1 MPAPWNSMLIQRM
14 RRASSGE
21 KMNAR
26 GYIPAATPTPTG
38 READGAADS
47 PHGSAFAKGVLRSIR
62 GSLGRFL
69 AIMGIVA
76 LGCGFYAGLQMCGPN
91 MRLAADRYYDETQL
105 WDLRVVSTLGFKDAD
120 VKRIASTEGVSAAMA
135 SHTVD
140 VMARLGNEQVAV
152 RISSLGSKT
161 ATTLTAVDAGGRLGG
176 SPVVNRLI
184 LREGRWPTSAEECVV
199 SADVSGASVNDRV
212 EVLSGGADH
221 DRGLRVRKLVV
232 VGTVSS
238 SNYVYTGNLGST
250 SLASGKIEQC
260 LFVTDDA
267 FGKDTPYTDVY
278 LKVSGADGLQSSSDA
293 YEEKVSEVKRR
304 MEARSGDLSRA
315 RQADL
320 KAQAQVTLNEKVK
333 EYQRKRDES
342 YGRLADAKDQ
352 LDDAEHRIA
361 DGQGKLDEGQREYDE
376 GLATYRGKRADAER
390 RLSDAQAQIDS
401 GRGELDAQRD
411 RLAAGEWAWRQG
423 YDQLSSQLASAG
435 VTAPS
440 AQGYVDEL
448 DARLIQAEA
457 AKAQLASLQGQLAQA
472 REATGEANRRRV
484 NEGINELRPK
494 ISELEDKRER
504 AQGALDSLRPRRGE
518 AQAQLND
525 LDARIRDT
533 QANIDRLE
541 AERDKLGPAFSQEQ
555 AQSLAAAKATLGKL
569 KEKRLSVQADLSK
582 LDAAVG
588 EAEAT
593 VRAIDE
599 GLATAR
605 SSLARLQEAQEQI
618 QEAEQ
623 GIPQL
628 EAGIGQIQGR
638 LPSDDDIAAL
648 TSARDSAQ
656 RLADTRE
663 VLDEGASQLSSAQ
676 KRLDASQAELRRQR
690 KDTAHQLA
698 SAKGRLEAAA
708 GELRRS
714 RDQLAEARTQHD
726 EGLASYTDSKAEV
739 DKRFS
744 KAWQEIQDAQ
754 RSIDEIALPDV
765 YTLDRSQSESAATY
779 QADTKRMDNIANV
792 FPLMFFLVAALVALT
807 TMTRMVDDER
817 VQIGTYKAL
826 GYGKTRIAGRYLL
839 YALVAAGV
847 GATLG
852 VIVLSQLLP
861 YIIMSAYSII
871 YAVPPLDL
879 PLPVDWG
886 VALSAAGLGVGVTLL
901 TTWVTVYSSL
911 REPPAT
917 LMLPRAPKAG
927 RRILLEHVTP
937 IWRRLSFSWKVTARN
952 LFRYKR
958 RLLMTVIGISGC
970 ASLLLVGFG
979 LHDSIW
985 DIIDLQYGP
994 IIHYDTT
1001 VGLSDASTELDVS
1014 AVTDYLGSAGGAG
1027 DIVRVQ
1033 RESMQATGTGPSTSA
1048 TSKTHVT
1055 VIVPQDSLQ
1064 AQEAVTFRDR
1074 MTGAAVAFDDDAVL
1088 VTEKLASLY
1097 GIRAGDQLMLFDQDD
1112 AGNAIGTGH
1121 ALTVTGVTENYVANL
1136 VYVGRGAWRSVSPVT
1151 PVFSTIFCNV
1161 PDAGDVRATVSARL
1175 HDMAGVSTVTFSDEV
1190 INQYRHVLSVVDM
1203 VVVVL
1208 IVSAAALAFIVLYNL
1223 TNINVEERL
1232 REIAALKVLGFT
1244 KREVYAYIFREIML
1258 LALMGDVAGMLL
1270 GIWLERFVITTA
1282 EVDYVMFGR
1291 SIHPLSFVYA
1301 FALTLVFSALV
1312 MLVMRRKLD
1321 RVDMVESLKSV
1332 D

>member
-1 MPAPWNSMLIQRM
+1 
-14 RRASSGE
+14 
-21 KMNAR
+21 MNAR

-120 VKRIASTEGVSAAMA
+120 VKRIASTEGVSAAVA

-161 ATTLTAVDAGGRLGG
+161 ATTLTAADAGGRPGG
-176 SPVVNRLI
+176 GPVVNRLI

-267 FGKDTPYTDVY
+267 FGEDTPYTDVY
-278 LKVSGADGLQSSSDA
+278 LKVSGADKLQSSSDA
-293 YEEKVSEVKRR
+293 YEEKVSEVKGR

-333 EYQRKRDES
+333 EYQQKRDES

-352 LDDAEHRIA
+352 LDDAEQRIA

-411 RLAAGEWAWRQG
+411 RLAAGEQAWTQG
-423 YDQLSSQLASAG
+423 YDQLSFQLASAG

-448 DARLIQAEA
+448 DARLTQAEA

-504 AQGALDSLRPRRGE
+504 AQGALDSLRGRRGE

-555 AQSLAAAKATLGKL
+555 AQSLAAAKAALGKL
-569 KEKRLSVQADLSK
+569 KDGRLSAQADFSK

-593 VRAIDE
+593 VRTIDE

-648 TSARDSAQ
+648 TSARDSAR

-676 KRLDASQAELRRQR
+676 KRLDASQAELRLQR
-690 KDTAHQLA
+690 KDAARQLA

-714 RDQLAEARTQHD
+714 RDQLAEARVQHD

-826 GYGKTRIAGRYLL
+826 GYGKARIAGRYLL

-1014 AVTDYLGSAGGAG
+1014 AVTDYLGSAGGAS

-1074 MTGAAVAFDDDAVL
+1074 TTGAAVVFDDDAVL

-1175 HDMAGVSTVTFSDEV
+1175 HDMTGVSTVTFSDEV

-1291 SIHPLSFVYA
+1291 SIHALSFVYA

>member
-1 MPAPWNSMLIQRM
+1 
-14 RRASSGE
+14 
-21 KMNAR
+21 MNAR

-38 READGAADS
+38 REAYGAADS

-120 VKRIASTEGVSAAMA
+120 VKRIASTEGVSAAVA

-161 ATTLTAVDAGGRLGG
+161 ATTLTAADAGGRPGG
-176 SPVVNRLI
+176 GQVVNRLI

-267 FGKDTPYTDVY
+267 FGEDTPYTDVY
-278 LKVSGADGLQSSSDA
+278 LKVSGADKLQSSSDA
-293 YEEKVSEVKRR
+293 YEEKVSEVKGR

-320 KAQAQVTLNEKVK
+320 KTQAQVTLNEKVK
-333 EYQRKRDES
+333 EYQQKRDES

-352 LDDAEHRIA
+352 LDDAEQRIA

-390 RLSDAQAQIDS
+390 RLSDAQARIDS

-411 RLAAGEWAWRQG
+411 RLAAGERAWRQG

-448 DARLIQAEA
+448 DARLTQAEA

-555 AQSLAAAKATLGKL
+555 AQSLAAAKAALGKL
-569 KEKRLSVQADLSK
+569 KEKRPSAQADFSK

-593 VRAIDE
+593 VRTIDE

-648 TSARDSAQ
+648 TSARDSAR

-676 KRLDASQAELRRQR
+676 KRLDASQAELRLQR
-690 KDTAHQLA
+690 KDAARQLA

-714 RDQLAEARTQHD
+714 RDQLAEARVQHD

-765 YTLDRSQSESAATY
+765 YTLDRSQSESAAIY

-826 GYGKTRIAGRYLL
+826 GYGKARIAGRYLL

-1001 VGLSDASTELDVS
+1001 VGLLDASTELDVS
-1014 AVTDYLGSAGGAG
+1014 AVTDYLGSAGGAS

-1033 RESMQATGTGPSTSA
+1033 RESMQATGTGSSTSA

-1074 MTGAAVAFDDDAVL
+1074 TTGAAVAFDDDSVL

-1097 GIRAGDQLMLFDQDD
+1097 GIKAGDQLMLFDQDD

-1175 HDMAGVSTVTFSDEV
+1175 HDMTGVSTVTFSDEV

-1291 SIHPLSFVYA
+1291 SIHALSFVCA
-1301 FALTLVFSALV
+1301 FTLTLVFSALV

>member
-1 MPAPWNSMLIQRM
+1 
-14 RRASSGE
+14 
-21 KMNAR
+21 MNAR

-120 VKRIASTEGVSAAMA
+120 VKRIASTEGVSAAVA

-161 ATTLTAVDAGGRLGG
+161 ATTLTAADAGGRPGG
-176 SPVVNRLI
+176 GQVVNRLI

-267 FGKDTPYTDVY
+267 FGEDTPYTDVY
-278 LKVSGADGLQSSSDA
+278 LKVSGADKLQSSSDA
-293 YEEKVSEVKRR
+293 YEEKVGEVKGR

-342 YGRLADAKDQ
+342 YWRLADAKDQ
-352 LDDAEHRIA
+352 LDDAEQRIA

-411 RLAAGEWAWRQG
+411 RLAAGERAWRQG
-423 YDQLSSQLASAG
+423 YDQLSFQLASAG

-440 AQGYVDEL
+440 AQGYVDVL
-448 DARLIQAEA
+448 DERLTQAEA

-518 AQAQLND
+518 AQVQLND
-525 LDARIRDT
+525 LDVRIRDT

-541 AERDKLGPAFSQEQ
+541 AERDKLGSAFSQEQ
-555 AQSLAAAKATLGKL
+555 AQSLAAAKATLRKL
-569 KEKRLSVQADLSK
+569 KEKRPSAQADLSK

-588 EAEAT
+588 EAEVT
-593 VRAIDE
+593 VKTIDE

-648 TSARDSAQ
+648 TSARDSAR

-690 KDTAHQLA
+690 KDAAHQLA

-714 RDQLAEARTQHD
+714 RDQLAEARAQHD
-726 EGLASYTDSKAEV
+726 EGLASYTDGKAKADES
-739 DKRFS
+739 FS
-744 KAWQEIQDAQ
+744 RAWQEIQDAQ

-1014 AVTDYLGSAGGAG
+1014 AVTDYLGSAGGAS

-1064 AQEAVTFRDR
+1064 AQEAVTFHDR
-1074 MTGAAVAFDDDAVL
+1074 TTGAAVAFDDDAVL

-1097 GIRAGDQLMLFDQDD
+1097 GIKAGDQLMLFDQDD

-1161 PDAGDVRATVSARL
+1161 PDTGDVRATVSARL
-1175 HDMAGVSTVTFSDEV
+1175 HDMTGVSTVTFSDEV

-1258 LALMGDVAGMLL
+1258 LALMGDVTGMLL

>member
-1 MPAPWNSMLIQRM
+1 
-14 RRASSGE
+14 
-21 KMNAR
+21 MNAR

-120 VKRIASTEGVSAAMA
+120 VKRIASTEGVSAAVA

-161 ATTLTAVDAGGRLGG
+161 ATTLTAADAGGRPGG
-176 SPVVNRLI
+176 GQVVNRLI

-267 FGKDTPYTDVY
+267 FGEDTPYTDVY
-278 LKVSGADGLQSSSDA
+278 LKVSGADKLQSSSDA
-293 YEEKVSEVKRR
+293 YEEKVSEVKGR

-333 EYQRKRDES
+333 EYQQKRDES

-352 LDDAEHRIA
+352 LDDAEQRIA

-411 RLAAGEWAWRQG
+411 RLAAGERAWRQG

-448 DARLIQAEA
+448 DARLTQAEA

-504 AQGALDSLRPRRGE
+504 AQGALDVLRGRRGE

-525 LDARIRDT
+525 LDVRIRDT

-555 AQSLAAAKATLGKL
+555 AQSLAAAKAALGKL
-569 KEKRLSVQADLSK
+569 KDGRLSAQADLSK

-593 VRAIDE
+593 VKTIDE

-690 KDTAHQLA
+690 KDAAHQLA

-714 RDQLAEARTQHD
+714 RDQLAEARAQHD

-1014 AVTDYLGSAGGAG
+1014 AVTDYLGSAGGAS

-1074 MTGAAVAFDDDAVL
+1074 TTGAAVAFDDDAVL

-1175 HDMAGVSTVTFSDEV
+1175 HDMTGVSTVTFSDEV

-1291 SIHPLSFVYA
+1291 SIHALSFVYA

>member
-1 MPAPWNSMLIQRM
+1 MSVQ
-14 RRASSGE
+14 
-21 KMNAR
+21 
-26 GYIPAATPTPTG
+26 GYIPTAAPPLTRCG
-38 READGAADS
+38 RRRKAAGGRDS
-47 PHGSAFAKGVLRSIR
+47 SRGSAFAKGVLRSIR
-62 GSLGRFL
+62 ESLGRFL
-69 AIMGIVA
+69 AIMGIAA

-120 VKRIASTEGVSAAMA
+120 ARRIASMEGVSAAVA

-140 VMARLGNEQVAV
+140 AMARLGNEQVAV
-152 RISSLGSKT
+152 RISSLGSG
-161 ATTLTAVDAGGRLGG
+161 AVTTLTAAGADGGPGG

-184 LREGRWPTSAEECVV
+184 LREGRWPTSTEECVV
-199 SADVSGASVNDRV
+199 SADVSGVSVNDRV
-212 EVLSGGADH
+212 EVLCDGVDH
-221 DRGLRVRKLVV
+221 DAGLRAHKLVV
-232 VGTVSS
+232 VGKVSS

-260 LFVTDDA
+260 LYVTDDA
-267 FGKDTPYTDVY
+267 FDENAPYTEVY
-278 LKVSGADGLQSSSDA
+278 LRVDGADGLESGSDA
-293 YEEKVSEVKRR
+293 YEERVSEVKER
-304 MEARSGDLSRA
+304 MVARSGDLARA

-320 KAQAQVTLNEKVK
+320 RAQAQAALDEKVK

-342 YGRLADAKDQ
+342 YGQLADAKDQ
-352 LDDAEHRIA
+352 LDDVALQIA
-361 DGQGKLDEGQREYDE
+361 DGQGRLDEGQREYNE
-376 GLATYRGKRADAER
+376 GLAIYRGERADAER

-401 GRGELDAQRD
+401 GRGQLDVQRD
-411 RLAAGEWAWRQG
+411 RLAAGERAWRQG
-423 YDQLSSQLASAG
+423 YDQLSSQLAAAD
-435 VTAPS
+435 VTASS
-440 AQGYVDEL
+440 AQSYVDAL
-448 DARLIQAEA
+448 DARLAQAAA
-457 AKAQLASLQGQLAQA
+457 AKAQLANLQGQLAQA
-472 REATGEANRRRV
+472 REATSEANRRRV
-484 NEGINELRPK
+484 NDGIDELRPR
-494 ISELEDKRER
+494 ISELEGRRGK
-504 AQGALDSLRPRRGE
+504 AQDALDVLRARRGE
-518 AQAQLND
+518 AQAQLDN
-525 LDARIRDT
+525 LDARIRGT

-555 AQSLAAAKATLGKL
+555 AQNLAAAKTALGKL
-569 KEKRLSVQADLSK
+569 KDGRSSAQAGLSRLE
-582 LDAAVG
+582 AAVG

-593 VRAIDE
+593 VGAIDE
-599 GLATAR
+599 GLVAAR
-605 SSLARLQEAQEQI
+605 GSLARLQEAQGQI
-618 QEAEQ
+618 QKAER

-628 EAGIGQIQGR
+628 EAGIRQIQER
-638 LPSDDDIAAL
+638 LPSDNDIAAL
-648 TSARDSAQ
+648 ASARDSAQ

-663 VLDEGASQLSSAQ
+663 TLNEGASQLSSAQ
-676 KRLDASQAELRRQR
+676 ERLEASQAELRRQR
-690 KDTAHQLA
+690 ENAARQLA

-714 RDQLAEARTQHD
+714 RNQLAEARVKYD
-726 EGLASYTDSKAEV
+726 EGLARYADGKAKADES
-739 DKRFS
+739 FS
-744 KAWQEIQDAQ
+744 RAWQEIQDAQ

-826 GYGKTRIAGRYLL
+826 GYGKARIAGRYLL

-852 VIVLSQLLP
+852 VIILSQLLP

-927 RRILLEHVTP
+927 RRILLERVTP

-994 IIHYDTT
+994 IIHYDTI

-1014 AVTDYLGSAGGAG
+1014 AVTDYLGSAGGAS

-1048 TSKTHVT
+1048 TSMTHVT

-1074 MTGAAVAFDDDAVL
+1074 TTGAAVAFDDDAVL

-1112 AGNAIGTGH
+1112 AGNATGTGH

-1258 LALMGDVAGMLL
+1258 LALMGDVVGMFL

-1291 SIHPLSFVYA
+1291 SIHALSFVYA
-1301 FALTLVFSALV
+1301 FALTLAFSALV

>member
-212 EVLSGGADH
+212 EVLRDDADH

-320 KAQAQVTLNEKVK
+320 RAQAQVTLNEKVK

-352 LDDAEHRIA
+352 LDDAEQRIA

-401 GRGELDAQRD
+401 GRGELNAQRD
-411 RLAAGEWAWRQG
+411 RLAAGERAWRQG
-423 YDQLSSQLASAG
+423 YDQLSFQLASAG

-448 DARLIQAEA
+448 DARLTQAEA

-504 AQGALDSLRPRRGE
+504 AQGALDSLRGRRGE

-541 AERDKLGPAFSQEQ
+541 AERDKLGSAFSQEQ
-555 AQSLAAAKATLGKL
+555 AQSLAAAKAALGKL

-648 TSARDSAQ
+648 TSARDSAR

-663 VLDEGASQLSSAQ
+663 VLDEGASQLLSAQ
-676 KRLDASQAELRRQR
+676 KRLEASQAELRLQR
-690 KDTAHQLA
+690 KDAAHQLA

-714 RDQLAEARTQHD
+714 RDQLAEARAQHD

-744 KAWQEIQDAQ
+744 KAWQEIKDAQ

-826 GYGKTRIAGRYLL
+826 GYGKARIAGRYLL

-1014 AVTDYLGSAGGAG
+1014 AVTDYLGSAGGAS

-1074 MTGAAVAFDDDAVL
+1074 TTGAAVAFDDDSVL

-1097 GIRAGDQLMLFDQDD
+1097 GIKAGDQLMLFDQDD

-1258 LALMGDVAGMLL
+1258 LALMGDVTGMLL

-1291 SIHPLSFVYA
+1291 SIHALSFVYA

>member
-1 MPAPWNSMLIQRM
+1 
-14 RRASSGE
+14 
-21 KMNAR
+21 MNVR

-105 WDLRVVSTLGFKDAD
+105 WDLRVVSTLGFKGAD
-120 VKRIASTEGVSAAMA
+120 VKRIASTEGVSAAVA

-161 ATTLTAVDAGGRLGG
+161 ATTLTAADAGGRPGG
-176 SPVVNRLI
+176 GPVVNRLI

-212 EVLSGGADH
+212 EVLRDDADH

-267 FGKDTPYTDVY
+267 FGEDTPYTDVY
-278 LKVSGADGLQSSSDA
+278 LKVSGADKLQSSSDA
-293 YEEKVSEVKRR
+293 YEEKVSEVKGR

-342 YGRLADAKDQ
+342 YWRLADAKDQ
-352 LDDAEHRIA
+352 LDDAEQRIA

-448 DARLIQAEA
+448 DARLTQAEA

-504 AQGALDSLRPRRGE
+504 AQGALDVLRGRRGE

-569 KEKRLSVQADLSK
+569 KEKRSSAQADLSK

-648 TSARDSAQ
+648 TSARDSAR

-676 KRLDASQAELRRQR
+676 KRLDASQAELRLQR
-690 KDTAHQLA
+690 KDAARQLA

-714 RDQLAEARTQHD
+714 RDQLAEARVQHD

-826 GYGKTRIAGRYLL
+826 GYGKARIAGRYLL

-1014 AVTDYLGSAGGAG
+1014 AVTDYLGSAGGAS

-1175 HDMAGVSTVTFSDEV
+1175 HDMTGVSTVTFSDEV

>member
-1 MPAPWNSMLIQRM
+1 
-14 RRASSGE
+14 
-21 KMNAR
+21 MNAR

-120 VKRIASTEGVSAAMA
+120 VKRIASTEGVSAAVA

-161 ATTLTAVDAGGRLGG
+161 ATTLTAADAGGRPG
-176 SPVVNRLI
+176 SGQVVNRLI

-293 YEEKVSEVKRR
+293 YEEKVSEVKGR

-320 KAQAQVTLNEKVK
+320 RAQAQVTLNEKVK

-352 LDDAEHRIA
+352 LDDAEQRIV

-390 RLSDAQAQIDS
+390 RLSDAQARIDS

-411 RLAAGEWAWRQG
+411 RLAAGERAWRQG

-448 DARLIQAEA
+448 DARLTQAEA

-504 AQGALDSLRPRRGE
+504 AQGALDVLRGRRGE
-518 AQAQLND
+518 AQVQLND
-525 LDARIRDT
+525 LDVRIRDT

-555 AQSLAAAKATLGKL
+555 AQSLAAAKAALGKL

-676 KRLDASQAELRRQR
+676 KRLDASQAELRLQR
-690 KDTAHQLA
+690 KDAAHQLA

-714 RDQLAEARTQHD
+714 RDQLAEARVQHD

-1014 AVTDYLGSAGGAG
+1014 AVTDYLGSAGGAS

-1161 PDAGDVRATVSARL
+1161 PDARDVRATVSARL
-1175 HDMAGVSTVTFSDEV
+1175 HDMTGVSTVTFSDEV

-1291 SIHPLSFVYA
+1291 SIHALSFVYA

>member
-1 MPAPWNSMLIQRM
+1 
-14 RRASSGE
+14 
-21 KMNAR
+21 MNAR

-120 VKRIASTEGVSAAMA
+120 VKRIASTEGVSAAVA

-161 ATTLTAVDAGGRLGG
+161 ATTLTAADAGGRPGG
-176 SPVVNRLI
+176 GPVVNRLI

-267 FGKDTPYTDVY
+267 FGEDTPYTDVY
-278 LKVSGADGLQSSSDA
+278 LKVSGADKLQSSSDA
-293 YEEKVSEVKRR
+293 YEEKVSEVKGR

-315 RQADL
+315 RQVDL

-333 EYQRKRDES
+333 EYQQKRDES

-352 LDDAEHRIA
+352 LDDAEQRIV

-411 RLAAGEWAWRQG
+411 RLAAGERAWRQG
-423 YDQLSSQLASAG
+423 YDQLSFQLASAG

-448 DARLIQAEA
+448 DARLTQAEA

-504 AQGALDSLRPRRGE
+504 AQGALDVLRGRRGE

-555 AQSLAAAKATLGKL
+555 AQSLAAAKATLRKL
-569 KEKRLSVQADLSK
+569 KEKRLSTQADLSK

-593 VRAIDE
+593 VKTIDE

-690 KDTAHQLA
+690 KDAAHQLA

-714 RDQLAEARTQHD
+714 RDQLAEARVQHD

-1014 AVTDYLGSAGGAG
+1014 AVTDYLGSAGGAS

-1033 RESMQATGTGPSTSA
+1033 RESMQATGTGSSTSA

-1074 MTGAAVAFDDDAVL
+1074 TTGAAVAFDDDAVL

-1161 PDAGDVRATVSARL
+1161 PDTGDVRATVSARL
-1175 HDMAGVSTVTFSDEV
+1175 HDMTGVSTVTFSDEV

-1244 KREVYAYIFREIML
+1244 KREVYAYIFREIIL

-1291 SIHPLSFVYA
+1291 SIHALSFVYA

>member
-278 LKVSGADGLQSSSDA
+278 LKVSGADKLQSSSDA

-448 DARLIQAEA
+448 DARLTQAEA

-663 VLDEGASQLSSAQ
+663 VLDEGALQLSSAQ

-690 KDTAHQLA
+690 KDAAHQLA

-714 RDQLAEARTQHD
+714 RDQLAEARAQHD

-1014 AVTDYLGSAGGAG
+1014 AVTDYLGSAGGASN
-1027 DIVRVQ
+1027 IVRVQ

-1055 VIVPQDSLQ
+1055 VIVSQDSLQ

-1074 MTGAAVAFDDDAVL
+1074 TTGAAVAFDDDAVL

-1097 GIRAGDQLMLFDQDD
+1097 GIKAGDQLMLFDQDD

-1151 PVFSTIFCNV
+1151 PVFSTIFCSV

-1175 HDMAGVSTVTFSDEV
+1175 HDMTGVSTVTFSDEV

-1291 SIHPLSFVYA
+1291 SIHALSFVYA

>member
-1 MPAPWNSMLIQRM
+1 
-14 RRASSGE
+14 
-21 KMNAR
+21 MNVR

-120 VKRIASTEGVSAAMA
+120 VKRIASTEGVSAAVA

-161 ATTLTAVDAGGRLGG
+161 ATTLTAADAGGRPG
-176 SPVVNRLI
+176 SGPVVNRLI

-199 SADVSGASVNDRV
+199 SADVSGAGVNDRV
-212 EVLSGGADH
+212 EVLRDDADH

-267 FGKDTPYTDVY
+267 FGEDTPYTDVY

-293 YEEKVSEVKRR
+293 YEEKVSEVKGR

-342 YGRLADAKDQ
+342 YWRLADAKDQ
-352 LDDAEHRIA
+352 LDDAEQRIA

-411 RLAAGEWAWRQG
+411 RLAAGERAWRQG

-448 DARLIQAEA
+448 DARLTQAEA

-504 AQGALDSLRPRRGE
+504 AQGALDILRGRRGE

-541 AERDKLGPAFSQEQ
+541 AERGKLGPAFLQEQ

-569 KEKRLSVQADLSK
+569 KEKRLSAQADLSK

-690 KDTAHQLA
+690 KNAAHQLA

-714 RDQLAEARTQHD
+714 RDQLAEARAQHD

-817 VQIGTYKAL
+817 VQIGTHKAL

-927 RRILLEHVTP
+927 RRILLEHVAP

-1014 AVTDYLGSAGGAG
+1014 AVTDYLGSAGGAS

-1074 MTGAAVAFDDDAVL
+1074 TTGAAVAFDDDAVL

-1161 PDAGDVRATVSARL
+1161 PDARDVRATVSARL
-1175 HDMAGVSTVTFSDEV
+1175 HDMTGVSTVTFSDEV

-1291 SIHPLSFVYA
+1291 SIHALSFVYA

>member
-1 MPAPWNSMLIQRM
+1 
-14 RRASSGE
+14 
-21 KMNAR
+21 MNAR

-120 VKRIASTEGVSAAMA
+120 VKRIASTEGVSAAVA

-161 ATTLTAVDAGGRLGG
+161 ATTLTAADAGGRPG
-176 SPVVNRLI
+176 SGPVVNRLI
-184 LREGRWPTSAEECVV
+184 LREGRWPTSAEECIV

-267 FGKDTPYTDVY
+267 FGEDTPYTDVY
-278 LKVSGADGLQSSSDA
+278 LKVSGADKLQSSSDA
-293 YEEKVSEVKRR
+293 YEEKVSEVKGR

-333 EYQRKRDES
+333 EYQQKRDES

-352 LDDAEHRIA
+352 LDDAEQRIV

-411 RLAAGEWAWRQG
+411 RLAAGEQAWRQG
-423 YDQLSSQLASAG
+423 YDQLSSQLASTG

-448 DARLIQAEA
+448 DARLTQAEA

-504 AQGALDSLRPRRGE
+504 AQGALDILRGRRGE

-541 AERDKLGPAFSQEQ
+541 AERDKLGSAFSQEQ
-555 AQSLAAAKATLGKL
+555 AQSLAAAKAALGKL
-569 KEKRLSVQADLSK
+569 KDGRLSAQADLSK

-648 TSARDSAQ
+648 TSARDSAR

-690 KDTAHQLA
+690 KNAAHQLA

-826 GYGKTRIAGRYLL
+826 GYGKARIAGRYLL

-852 VIVLSQLLP
+852 VVVLSQLLP

-879 PLPVDWG
+879 PLPIDWG

-1161 PDAGDVRATVSARL
+1161 PDARDVRATVSARL
-1175 HDMAGVSTVTFSDEV
+1175 HDMTGVSTVTFSDEV

-1291 SIHPLSFVYA
+1291 SIHALSFVYA

>member
-1 MPAPWNSMLIQRM
+1 
-14 RRASSGE
+14 
-21 KMNAR
+21 MNVR

-120 VKRIASTEGVSAAMA
+120 VKRIASTEGVSAAVA

-161 ATTLTAVDAGGRLGG
+161 ATTLTAADAGGRPG
-176 SPVVNRLI
+176 SGPVVNRLI

-267 FGKDTPYTDVY
+267 FGEDTPYTDVY
-278 LKVSGADGLQSSSDA
+278 LKVSGADKLQSSSDA
-293 YEEKVSEVKRR
+293 YEEKVSEVKGR

-342 YGRLADAKDQ
+342 YWRLADAKDQ
-352 LDDAEHRIA
+352 LDDAEQRIA

-411 RLAAGEWAWRQG
+411 RLAAGERAWRQG

-448 DARLIQAEA
+448 DARLTQAEA

-504 AQGALDSLRPRRGE
+504 AQGALDVLRGRRGE

-525 LDARIRDT
+525 LDVRIRDT

-541 AERDKLGPAFSQEQ
+541 AERDKLEPAFSQEQ
-555 AQSLAAAKATLGKL
+555 AQSLAAAKAALGKL
-569 KEKRLSVQADLSK
+569 KDGRLSAQADLSK

-593 VRAIDE
+593 VKTIDE

-690 KDTAHQLA
+690 KDAAHQLA

-714 RDQLAEARTQHD
+714 RDQLAEARVQHD

-826 GYGKTRIAGRYLL
+826 GYGKARIAGRYLL

-927 RRILLEHVTP
+927 RRILLEHVAP

-1014 AVTDYLGSAGGAG
+1014 AVTDYLGSAGGAS

-1074 MTGAAVAFDDDAVL
+1074 TTGAAVAFDDDTVL

-1112 AGNAIGTGH
+1112 AGNAIGTGY

-1175 HDMAGVSTVTFSDEV
+1175 HDMTGVSTVTFSDEV

-1291 SIHPLSFVYA
+1291 SIHALSFVYA

>member
-1 MPAPWNSMLIQRM
+1 
-14 RRASSGE
+14 
-21 KMNAR
+21 MNAR

-120 VKRIASTEGVSAAMA
+120 VKRIASTEGVSAAVA

-161 ATTLTAVDAGGRLGG
+161 ATTLTAADAGGRPGG
-176 SPVVNRLI
+176 GQVVNRLI

-267 FGKDTPYTDVY
+267 FGEDTPYTDVY
-278 LKVSGADGLQSSSDA
+278 LKVSGADKLQSSSDA
-293 YEEKVSEVKRR
+293 YEEKVSEVKGR

-320 KAQAQVTLNEKVK
+320 RAQAQVTLNEKVK

-352 LDDAEHRIA
+352 LDDAEQRIV

-390 RLSDAQAQIDS
+390 RLSDAQARIDS

-411 RLAAGEWAWRQG
+411 RLAAGERAWRQG

-448 DARLIQAEA
+448 DARLTQAEA

-504 AQGALDSLRPRRGE
+504 AQGALDSLRLRRGE
-518 AQAQLND
+518 AQAPLND

-541 AERDKLGPAFSQEQ
+541 AERDKLGPAFLQEQ

-569 KEKRLSVQADLSK
+569 KEKRPSAQADLSK

-588 EAEAT
+588 EAEVT
-593 VRAIDE
+593 VKTIDE

-638 LPSDDDIAAL
+638 LPSDDDIVAL

-690 KDTAHQLA
+690 KDAAHQLA

-714 RDQLAEARTQHD
+714 RDQLAEARVQHD
-726 EGLASYTDSKAEV
+726 EGLASYMDSKAEV

-826 GYGKTRIAGRYLL
+826 GYGKARIAGRYLL

-1014 AVTDYLGSAGGAG
+1014 AVTDYLGSAGGAS

-1033 RESMQATGTGPSTSA
+1033 RKSMQATSTGPSTSA

-1074 MTGAAVAFDDDAVL
+1074 TTGAAVAFDDDAVL

-1151 PVFSTIFCNV
+1151 PVFSTIFCSV

-1175 HDMAGVSTVTFSDEV
+1175 HDMTGVSTVTFSDEV

>member
-1 MPAPWNSMLIQRM
+1 
-14 RRASSGE
+14 
-21 KMNAR
+21 MNAR

-120 VKRIASTEGVSAAMA
+120 VKRIASTEGVSAAVA

-161 ATTLTAVDAGGRLGG
+161 ATTLTAADAGGRPGG
-176 SPVVNRLI
+176 GQVVNRLI

-267 FGKDTPYTDVY
+267 FGEDTPYTDVY

-293 YEEKVSEVKRR
+293 YEEKVSEVKGR

-352 LDDAEHRIA
+352 LDDAEQRIA
-361 DGQGKLDEGQREYDE
+361 DGQGKLDEGQREYEE

-411 RLAAGEWAWRQG
+411 RLAAGERAWRQG

-448 DARLIQAEA
+448 DARLTQAEA

-504 AQGALDSLRPRRGE
+504 AQGALDVLRGRRGE

-541 AERDKLGPAFSQEQ
+541 AERDKLGSAFSQEQ
-555 AQSLAAAKATLGKL
+555 AQSLAAAKAALGKL
-569 KEKRLSVQADLSK
+569 KDGRLSAQVDLSK

-593 VRAIDE
+593 VRTIDE

-690 KDTAHQLA
+690 KDAAHQLA

-714 RDQLAEARTQHD
+714 RDQLAEARAQHD

-1014 AVTDYLGSAGGAG
+1014 AVTDYLGSAGGAS

-1074 MTGAAVAFDDDAVL
+1074 TTGAAVAFDDDAVL

-1161 PDAGDVRATVSARL
+1161 PDARDVRATVSARL
-1175 HDMAGVSTVTFSDEV
+1175 HDMTGVSTVTFSDEV

-1291 SIHPLSFVYA
+1291 SIHALSFVYA

>member
-1 MPAPWNSMLIQRM
+1 
-14 RRASSGE
+14 
-21 KMNAR
+21 
-26 GYIPAATPTPTG
+26 
-38 READGAADS
+38 
-47 PHGSAFAKGVLRSIR
+47 
-62 GSLGRFL
+62 
-69 AIMGIVA
+69 
-76 LGCGFYAGLQMCGPN
+76 
-91 MRLAADRYYDETQL
+91 
-105 WDLRVVSTLGFKDAD
+105 
-120 VKRIASTEGVSAAMA
+120 
-135 SHTVD
+135 
-140 VMARLGNEQVAV
+140 
-152 RISSLGSKT
+152 
-161 ATTLTAVDAGGRLGG
+161 
-176 SPVVNRLI
+176 
-184 LREGRWPTSAEECVV
+184 
-199 SADVSGASVNDRV
+199 
-212 EVLSGGADH
+212 
-221 DRGLRVRKLVV
+221 
-232 VGTVSS
+232 
-238 SNYVYTGNLGST
+238 
-250 SLASGKIEQC
+250 
-260 LFVTDDA
+260 
-267 FGKDTPYTDVY
+267 
-278 LKVSGADGLQSSSDA
+278 
-293 YEEKVSEVKRR
+293 
-304 MEARSGDLSRA
+304 
-315 RQADL
+315 
-320 KAQAQVTLNEKVK
+320 
-333 EYQRKRDES
+333 
-342 YGRLADAKDQ
+342 
-352 LDDAEHRIA
+352 
-361 DGQGKLDEGQREYDE
+361 
-376 GLATYRGKRADAER
+376 
-390 RLSDAQAQIDS
+390 
-401 GRGELDAQRD
+401 
-411 RLAAGEWAWRQG
+411 
-423 YDQLSSQLASAG
+423 
-435 VTAPS
+435 
-440 AQGYVDEL
+440 
-448 DARLIQAEA
+448 
-457 AKAQLASLQGQLAQA
+457 
-472 REATGEANRRRV
+472 
-484 NEGINELRPK
+484 
-494 ISELEDKRER
+494 
-504 AQGALDSLRPRRGE
+504 
-518 AQAQLND
+518 
-525 LDARIRDT
+525 
-533 QANIDRLE
+533 
-541 AERDKLGPAFSQEQ
+541 
-555 AQSLAAAKATLGKL
+555 
-569 KEKRLSVQADLSK
+569 
-582 LDAAVG
+582 
-588 EAEAT
+588 
-593 VRAIDE
+593 
-599 GLATAR
+599 
-605 SSLARLQEAQEQI
+605 
-618 QEAEQ
+618 
-623 GIPQL
+623 
-628 EAGIGQIQGR
+628 
-638 LPSDDDIAAL
+638 
-648 TSARDSAQ
+648 
-656 RLADTRE
+656 
-663 VLDEGASQLSSAQ
+663 
-676 KRLDASQAELRRQR
+676 
-690 KDTAHQLA
+690 
-698 SAKGRLEAAA
+698 
-708 GELRRS
+708 
-714 RDQLAEARTQHD
+714 
-726 EGLASYTDSKAEV
+726 
-739 DKRFS
+739 
-744 KAWQEIQDAQ
+744 
-754 RSIDEIALPDV
+754 
-765 YTLDRSQSESAATY
+765 
-779 QADTKRMDNIANV
+779 
-792 FPLMFFLVAALVALT
+792 
-807 TMTRMVDDER
+807 MVDDER

-826 GYGKTRIAGRYLL
+826 GYGKARIAGRYLL

-1014 AVTDYLGSAGGAG
+1014 AVTDYLGSAGGAS

-1074 MTGAAVAFDDDAVL
+1074 TTGAAVAFDDDAVL

-1151 PVFSTIFCNV
+1151 PVFSTIFCSV

-1175 HDMAGVSTVTFSDEV
+1175 HDMTGVSTVTFSDEV

-1291 SIHPLSFVYA
+1291 SIHALSFVCA
-1301 FALTLVFSALV
+1301 FTLTLVFSALV

-1321 RVDMVESLKSV
+1321 HVDMVESLKSV

>member
-1 MPAPWNSMLIQRM
+1 
-14 RRASSGE
+14 
-21 KMNAR
+21 MNAR

-120 VKRIASTEGVSAAMA
+120 VKRIASTEGVSAAVA

-161 ATTLTAVDAGGRLGG
+161 ATTLTAADAGGRPGG
-176 SPVVNRLI
+176 GPVVNRLI

-267 FGKDTPYTDVY
+267 FGEDTPYTDVY

-293 YEEKVSEVKRR
+293 YEEKVSEVKGR

-352 LDDAEHRIA
+352 LDDAEQRIA

-411 RLAAGEWAWRQG
+411 RLAAGERAWRQG
-423 YDQLSSQLASAG
+423 YDQLSFQLASAG

-448 DARLIQAEA
+448 DARLTQAEA

-504 AQGALDSLRPRRGE
+504 AQGALDVLRGRRGE
-518 AQAQLND
+518 TQAQLND

-569 KEKRLSVQADLSK
+569 KDGRLSAQADLSK

-588 EAEAT
+588 EAEVT

-690 KDTAHQLA
+690 KDAAHQLA

-714 RDQLAEARTQHD
+714 RDQLAEARAQHD

-1014 AVTDYLGSAGGAG
+1014 AVTDYLGSAGGAS

-1074 MTGAAVAFDDDAVL
+1074 TTGAAVVFDDDAVL

-1161 PDAGDVRATVSARL
+1161 PDTGDVRATVSARL
-1175 HDMAGVSTVTFSDEV
+1175 HDMTGVSTVTFSDEV

-1291 SIHPLSFVYA
+1291 SIHALSFVYA

>member
-212 EVLSGGADH
+212 EVLRDDADH

-320 KAQAQVTLNEKVK
+320 RAQAQVTLNEKVK

-352 LDDAEHRIA
+352 LDDAEQRIA

-401 GRGELDAQRD
+401 GRGELNAQRD
-411 RLAAGEWAWRQG
+411 RLAAGERAWRQG
-423 YDQLSSQLASAG
+423 YDQLSFQLASAG

-440 AQGYVDEL
+440 AQGYVDVL
-448 DARLIQAEA
+448 DERLTKAEA

-504 AQGALDSLRPRRGE
+504 AQGALDSLRGRRGE

-541 AERDKLGPAFSQEQ
+541 AERDKLGSAFSQEQ
-555 AQSLAAAKATLGKL
+555 AQSLAAAKAALGKL

-648 TSARDSAQ
+648 TSARDSAR

-663 VLDEGASQLSSAQ
+663 VLDEGASQLLSAQ
-676 KRLDASQAELRRQR
+676 KRLEASQAELRLQR
-690 KDTAHQLA
+690 KDAAHQLA

-714 RDQLAEARTQHD
+714 RDQLAEARVQHD

-744 KAWQEIQDAQ
+744 KAWQEIKDAQ

-765 YTLDRSQSESAATY
+765 YTLDRSQSESAAIY

-826 GYGKTRIAGRYLL
+826 GYGKARIAGRYLL

-1001 VGLSDASTELDVS
+1001 VGLLDASTELDVS
-1014 AVTDYLGSAGGAG
+1014 AVTDYLGSAGGAS

-1074 MTGAAVAFDDDAVL
+1074 TTGAAVAFDDDSVL

-1097 GIRAGDQLMLFDQDD
+1097 GIKAGDQLMLFDQDD

-1258 LALMGDVAGMLL
+1258 LALMGDVTGMLL

-1291 SIHPLSFVYA
+1291 SIHALSFVCA
-1301 FALTLVFSALV
+1301 FTLTLVFSALV

>member
-1 MPAPWNSMLIQRM
+1 
-14 RRASSGE
+14 
-21 KMNAR
+21 MNAR

-120 VKRIASTEGVSAAMA
+120 VKRIASTEGVSAAVA

-161 ATTLTAVDAGGRLGG
+161 ATTLTAADAGGRPGG
-176 SPVVNRLI
+176 GQVVNRLI

-267 FGKDTPYTDVY
+267 FGEDTPYTDVY
-278 LKVSGADGLQSSSDA
+278 LKVSGADKLQSSSDA
-293 YEEKVSEVKRR
+293 YEEKVSEVKGR

-352 LDDAEHRIA
+352 LDDAEQRIA

-448 DARLIQAEA
+448 DARLTQAEA

-504 AQGALDSLRPRRGE
+504 AQGALDVLRGRRGE
-518 AQAQLND
+518 AQVQLND
-525 LDARIRDT
+525 LDVRIRDT

-541 AERDKLGPAFSQEQ
+541 AERDKLGPAFLQER
-555 AQSLAAAKATLGKL
+555 AQSLAAAKATFGKL
-569 KEKRLSVQADLSK
+569 KEKRSSAQADLSK

-648 TSARDSAQ
+648 TSARDSAR

-663 VLDEGASQLSSAQ
+663 VLDEGALQLSSAQ

-690 KDTAHQLA
+690 KDAAHQLA

-714 RDQLAEARTQHD
+714 RDQLAEARAQHD
-726 EGLASYTDSKAEV
+726 EGLASYTDGKAKADES
-739 DKRFS
+739 FS
-744 KAWQEIQDAQ
+744 RAWQEIQDAQ

-1014 AVTDYLGSAGGAG
+1014 AVTDYLGSAGGAS

-1074 MTGAAVAFDDDAVL
+1074 TTDAAVAFDDDAVL

-1097 GIRAGDQLMLFDQDD
+1097 GIKAGDQLMLFDQDD

-1151 PVFSTIFCNV
+1151 PVFSTIFCSV

-1175 HDMAGVSTVTFSDEV
+1175 HDMTGVSTVTFSDEV

-1291 SIHPLSFVYA
+1291 SIHALSFVYA

-1321 RVDMVESLKSV
+1321 HVDMVESLKSV

>member
-1 MPAPWNSMLIQRM
+1 
-14 RRASSGE
+14 
-21 KMNAR
+21 MNAR

-120 VKRIASTEGVSAAMA
+120 VKRIASTEGVSAAVA

-161 ATTLTAVDAGGRLGG
+161 ATTLTAADAGGRPGG
-176 SPVVNRLI
+176 GQVVNRLI

-267 FGKDTPYTDVY
+267 FGEDTPYTDVY
-278 LKVSGADGLQSSSDA
+278 LKVSGADKLQSSSDA
-293 YEEKVSEVKRR
+293 YEEKVSEVKGR
-304 MEARSGDLSRA
+304 MEVRSGDLSRA

-333 EYQRKRDES
+333 EYQQKRDES

-352 LDDAEHRIA
+352 LDDAEQRIA
-361 DGQGKLDEGQREYDE
+361 DGQGKLDEGQREYEE

-411 RLAAGEWAWRQG
+411 RLAAGEQAWRQG
-423 YDQLSSQLASAG
+423 YDQLSSQLAFAG

-448 DARLIQAEA
+448 DARLTQAEA

-555 AQSLAAAKATLGKL
+555 AQSLAAAKAALGKL
-569 KEKRLSVQADLSK
+569 KEKRPSAQVDLSK

-593 VRAIDE
+593 VRTIDE

-690 KDTAHQLA
+690 KDAAHQLA

-714 RDQLAEARTQHD
+714 RDQLAEARAQHD

-826 GYGKTRIAGRYLL
+826 GYGKARIAGRYLL

-879 PLPVDWG
+879 PLPIDWG

-927 RRILLEHVTP
+927 RRILLERVTP

-1014 AVTDYLGSAGGAG
+1014 AVTDYLGSAGGTS

-1033 RESMQATGTGPSTSA
+1033 RESMQATGTGRSTSA

-1074 MTGAAVAFDDDAVL
+1074 TTGAAVAFDDDAVL

-1097 GIRAGDQLMLFDQDD
+1097 GIKAGDQLMLFDQDD

-1121 ALTVTGVTENYVANL
+1121 VLTVTGVTENYVANL

-1175 HDMAGVSTVTFSDEV
+1175 HDMTGVSTVTFSDEV

-1291 SIHPLSFVYA
+1291 SIHALSFVYA

>member
-1 MPAPWNSMLIQRM
+1 
-14 RRASSGE
+14 
-21 KMNAR
+21 MNAR

-91 MRLAADRYYDETQL
+91 MRLAVDRYYDETQL

-120 VKRIASTEGVSAAMA
+120 VKRIASTEGVSAAVA

-161 ATTLTAVDAGGRLGG
+161 ATTLTAADAGGRPGG
-176 SPVVNRLI
+176 GPVVNRLI

-267 FGKDTPYTDVY
+267 FGEDTPYTDVY

-293 YEEKVSEVKRR
+293 YEEKVSEVKGR

-352 LDDAEHRIA
+352 LDDAEQRIV

-390 RLSDAQAQIDS
+390 RLSDAQARIDS

-411 RLAAGEWAWRQG
+411 RLAAGERAWRQG
-423 YDQLSSQLASAG
+423 YDQLSSQLAFAG

-448 DARLIQAEA
+448 DARLTQAEA
-457 AKAQLASLQGQLAQA
+457 AKAQLAGLQGQLAQA

-504 AQGALDSLRPRRGE
+504 AQGALDILRGRRGE

-541 AERDKLGPAFSQEQ
+541 AERDKLGPAFLQEQ
-555 AQSLAAAKATLGKL
+555 AQSLAAAKAALGKL
-569 KEKRLSVQADLSK
+569 KEKRPSAQADLSK

-593 VRAIDE
+593 VKTIDE

-648 TSARDSAQ
+648 TSARDSAR

-690 KDTAHQLA
+690 KDAAHQLA

-714 RDQLAEARTQHD
+714 RDQLAEARVQHD

-826 GYGKTRIAGRYLL
+826 GYGKARIAGRYLL

-1014 AVTDYLGSAGGAG
+1014 AVTDYLGSAGGAS

-1175 HDMAGVSTVTFSDEV
+1175 HDMTGVSTVTFSDEV

-1223 TNINVEERL
+1223 TNITVEERL

-1291 SIHPLSFVYA
+1291 SIHALSFVYA

>member
-1 MPAPWNSMLIQRM
+1 
-14 RRASSGE
+14 
-21 KMNAR
+21 MNAR

-120 VKRIASTEGVSAAMA
+120 VKRIASTEGVSAAVA

-161 ATTLTAVDAGGRLGG
+161 ATTLTAADAGGRPGG
-176 SPVVNRLI
+176 GPVVNRLI

-212 EVLSGGADH
+212 EVLRDDADH

-267 FGKDTPYTDVY
+267 FGEDTPYTDVY

-293 YEEKVSEVKRR
+293 YEEKVSEVKGR

-342 YGRLADAKDQ
+342 YWRLADAKDQ
-352 LDDAEHRIA
+352 LDDAEQRIV

-448 DARLIQAEA
+448 DARLTQAEA

-504 AQGALDSLRPRRGE
+504 AQGALDVLRGRRGE

-569 KEKRLSVQADLSK
+569 KEKRSSAQADLSK

-648 TSARDSAQ
+648 TSARDSAR

-676 KRLDASQAELRRQR
+676 KRLDASQAELRLQR
-690 KDTAHQLA
+690 KDAARQLA

-826 GYGKTRIAGRYLL
+826 GYGKARIAGRYLL

-1014 AVTDYLGSAGGAG
+1014 AVTDYLGSAGGAS

-1175 HDMAGVSTVTFSDEV
+1175 HDMTGVSTVTFSDEV
-1190 INQYRHVLSVVDM
+1190 ISQYRHVLSVVDM

>member
-14 RRASSGE
+14 RRVSSGE

-120 VKRIASTEGVSAAMA
+120 VKRIASTEGVSAAVA

-161 ATTLTAVDAGGRLGG
+161 ATTLTAADAGGRPGG
-176 SPVVNRLI
+176 GQVVNRLI

-267 FGKDTPYTDVY
+267 FGEDTPYTDVY

-293 YEEKVSEVKRR
+293 YEEKVSEVKGR

-352 LDDAEHRIA
+352 LDDAEQRIA

-376 GLATYRGKRADAER
+376 GLATYREKRADAER
-390 RLSDAQAQIDS
+390 RLSDAQARIDS

-411 RLAAGEWAWRQG
+411 RLAAGERAWRQG

-448 DARLIQAEA
+448 DARLTQAEA

-504 AQGALDSLRPRRGE
+504 AQGVLDVLRGRRGE

-648 TSARDSAQ
+648 TSARDSAR

-676 KRLDASQAELRRQR
+676 KRLDASQAELRLQR
-690 KDTAHQLA
+690 KDAARQLA

-714 RDQLAEARTQHD
+714 RDQLAEARVQHD

-852 VIVLSQLLP
+852 VVVLSQLLP

-1033 RESMQATGTGPSTSA
+1033 RESMQATGTGSSTSA

-1074 MTGAAVAFDDDAVL
+1074 TTGVVVTFDDDAVL

-1161 PDAGDVRATVSARL
+1161 PDTGDVRATVSARL
-1175 HDMAGVSTVTFSDEV
+1175 HDMTGVSTVTFSDEV

-1244 KREVYAYIFREIML
+1244 KREVYAYIFREIIL

-1291 SIHPLSFVYA
+1291 SIHALSFVYA

>member
-1 MPAPWNSMLIQRM
+1 
-14 RRASSGE
+14 
-21 KMNAR
+21 MNAR

-120 VKRIASTEGVSAAMA
+120 VKRIASTEGVSAAVA

-161 ATTLTAVDAGGRLGG
+161 ATTLTAADAGGRPGG
-176 SPVVNRLI
+176 GPVVNRLI

-267 FGKDTPYTDVY
+267 FGEDTPYTDVY

-293 YEEKVSEVKRR
+293 YEEKVSEVKGR

-320 KAQAQVTLNEKVK
+320 RAQAQVTLNEKVK

-352 LDDAEHRIA
+352 LDDAEQRIA

-448 DARLIQAEA
+448 DARLTQAEA

-504 AQGALDSLRPRRGE
+504 AQGALDVLRGRRGE

-569 KEKRLSVQADLSK
+569 KEKRLSAQADLSK

-648 TSARDSAQ
+648 TSARDNAQ

-676 KRLDASQAELRRQR
+676 KRLDASQAELRLQR
-690 KDTAHQLA
+690 KDAARQLA

-714 RDQLAEARTQHD
+714 RDQLAEARAQHD

-1014 AVTDYLGSAGGAG
+1014 AVTDYLGSAGGAS

-1074 MTGAAVAFDDDAVL
+1074 MTGAAVDFDDDAVL

-1175 HDMAGVSTVTFSDEV
+1175 HDMTGVSTVTFSDEV

>member
-1 MPAPWNSMLIQRM
+1 
-14 RRASSGE
+14 
-21 KMNAR
+21 MNVR

-120 VKRIASTEGVSAAMA
+120 VKRIASTEGVSAAVA

-161 ATTLTAVDAGGRLGG
+161 ATTLTAADAGGRPG
-176 SPVVNRLI
+176 SGPVVNRLI

-212 EVLSGGADH
+212 EVLRDGADH

-320 KAQAQVTLNEKVK
+320 RAQAQVTLNEKVK

-352 LDDAEHRIA
+352 LDDAEQRIA
-361 DGQGKLDEGQREYDE
+361 DGQGKLDEGQREYEE

-390 RLSDAQAQIDS
+390 RLSDAQARIDS

-411 RLAAGEWAWRQG
+411 RLAAGERAWRQG

-448 DARLIQAEA
+448 DARLTQAEA

-504 AQGALDSLRPRRGE
+504 AQGALDVLRGRRGE

-569 KEKRLSVQADLSK
+569 KEKRPSAQADLSK
-582 LDAAVG
+582 LDVAVG

-648 TSARDSAQ
+648 TSARDSAR

-690 KDTAHQLA
+690 KDAAHQLA

-714 RDQLAEARTQHD
+714 RDQLAEARVQHD

-826 GYGKTRIAGRYLL
+826 GYGKARIAGRYLL

-927 RRILLEHVTP
+927 RRILLEHVAP

-1014 AVTDYLGSAGGAG
+1014 AVTDYLGSAGGAS

-1074 MTGAAVAFDDDAVL
+1074 TTGAAVAFDDDTVL

-1112 AGNAIGTGH
+1112 AGNAIGTGY

-1175 HDMAGVSTVTFSDEV
+1175 HDMTGVSTVTFSDEV

-1291 SIHPLSFVYA
+1291 SIHALSFVYA

>member
-1 MPAPWNSMLIQRM
+1 
-14 RRASSGE
+14 
-21 KMNAR
+21 MNAR

-120 VKRIASTEGVSAAMA
+120 VKRIASTEGVSAAVA

-161 ATTLTAVDAGGRLGG
+161 ATTLTAADAGGRPGG
-176 SPVVNRLI
+176 GPVVNRLI

-267 FGKDTPYTDVY
+267 FGEDTPYTDVY
-278 LKVSGADGLQSSSDA
+278 LKVSGADKLQSSSDA
-293 YEEKVSEVKRR
+293 YEEKVSEVKGR

-315 RQADL
+315 RQVDL

-333 EYQRKRDES
+333 EYQQKRDES

-352 LDDAEHRIA
+352 LDDAEQRIV

-411 RLAAGEWAWRQG
+411 RLAAGERAWRQG
-423 YDQLSSQLASAG
+423 YDQLSFQLASAG

-448 DARLIQAEA
+448 DARLTQAEA

-504 AQGALDSLRPRRGE
+504 AQGALDVLRGRRGE

-555 AQSLAAAKATLGKL
+555 AQSLAAAKAALGKL
-569 KEKRLSVQADLSK
+569 KDGRLSAQADLSK

-593 VRAIDE
+593 VKTIDE

-690 KDTAHQLA
+690 KDAAHQLA

-714 RDQLAEARTQHD
+714 RDQLAEARVQHD

-1014 AVTDYLGSAGGAG
+1014 AVTDYLGSAGGAS

-1033 RESMQATGTGPSTSA
+1033 RESMQATGTGPSTIA

-1064 AQEAVTFRDR
+1064 AQEAVTFHDR
-1074 MTGAAVAFDDDAVL
+1074 TTGAAVAFDDDAVL

-1097 GIRAGDQLMLFDQDD
+1097 GIKAGDQLMLFDQDD

-1136 VYVGRGAWRSVSPVT
+1136 VYVGRGVWRSVSPVT

-1175 HDMAGVSTVTFSDEV
+1175 HDMTGVSTVTFSDEV

-1291 SIHPLSFVYA
+1291 SIHALSFVYA

>member
-1 MPAPWNSMLIQRM
+1 MLIQRM

-26 GYIPAATPTPTG
+26 GYIPVATPTPTG

-120 VKRIASTEGVSAAMA
+120 VKRIASTEGVSAAVA

-161 ATTLTAVDAGGRLGG
+161 ATTLTAADAGGRPGG
-176 SPVVNRLI
+176 GPVVNRLI

-267 FGKDTPYTDVY
+267 FGEDTPYTDVY
-278 LKVSGADGLQSSSDA
+278 LKVSGADKLQSSSDA
-293 YEEKVSEVKRR
+293 YEEKVSEVKGR

-320 KAQAQVTLNEKVK
+320 RAQAQVTLNEKVK
-333 EYQRKRDES
+333 EYQQKRDES

-352 LDDAEHRIA
+352 LDDAEQRIV

-390 RLSDAQAQIDS
+390 RLSDAQARIDS

-411 RLAAGEWAWRQG
+411 RLAAGERAWRQG

-448 DARLIQAEA
+448 DARLTQAEA

-504 AQGALDSLRPRRGE
+504 AQGALDVLRGRRGE

-525 LDARIRDT
+525 LDVRIRDT

-555 AQSLAAAKATLGKL
+555 AQSLAAAKAALGKL
-569 KEKRLSVQADLSK
+569 KDGRLSAQVDLSK

-593 VRAIDE
+593 VRTIDE

-690 KDTAHQLA
+690 KDAAHQLA

-714 RDQLAEARTQHD
+714 RDQLAEARVQHD

-1014 AVTDYLGSAGGAG
+1014 AVTDYLGSAGGAS

-1074 MTGAAVAFDDDAVL
+1074 MTGAVVAFDDDAVL

-1097 GIRAGDQLMLFDQDD
+1097 GIKAGDQLMLFDQDD

-1161 PDAGDVRATVSARL
+1161 PDARDVRATVSARL
-1175 HDMAGVSTVTFSDEV
+1175 HDMTGVSTVTFSDEV

-1291 SIHPLSFVYA
+1291 SIHALSFVYA

>member
-1 MPAPWNSMLIQRM
+1 
-14 RRASSGE
+14 
-21 KMNAR
+21 MNAR

-120 VKRIASTEGVSAAMA
+120 VKRIASTEGVSAAVA

-161 ATTLTAVDAGGRLGG
+161 ATTLTAADAGGRPGG
-176 SPVVNRLI
+176 GQVVNRLI

-267 FGKDTPYTDVY
+267 FGEDTPYTDVY
-278 LKVSGADGLQSSSDA
+278 LKVSGADKLQSSSDA
-293 YEEKVSEVKRR
+293 YEEKVSEVKGR

-352 LDDAEHRIA
+352 LDDAEQRIA

-411 RLAAGEWAWRQG
+411 RLAAGEQAWRQG

-448 DARLIQAEA
+448 DARLTQAEA

-472 REATGEANRRRV
+472 REAIGEANRRRV

-518 AQAQLND
+518 AQVQLND

-555 AQSLAAAKATLGKL
+555 AQSLAAAKAALGKL

-663 VLDEGASQLSSAQ
+663 VLDEGALQLSSAQ

-690 KDTAHQLA
+690 KDVAHQLA

-714 RDQLAEARTQHD
+714 RDQLAEARAQHD

-765 YTLDRSQSESAATY
+765 HTLDRSQSESAATY

-826 GYGKTRIAGRYLL
+826 GYGKARIAGRYLL

-879 PLPVDWG
+879 PLPIDWG

-927 RRILLEHVTP
+927 RRILLEHVMP

-1014 AVTDYLGSAGGAG
+1014 AVTDYLGSAGGAS

-1074 MTGAAVAFDDDAVL
+1074 TTGAAVAFDDDAVL

-1097 GIRAGDQLMLFDQDD
+1097 GIKAGDQLMLFDQDG

-1258 LALMGDVAGMLL
+1258 LALMGDVTGMLL

>member
-1 MPAPWNSMLIQRM
+1 
-14 RRASSGE
+14 
-21 KMNAR
+21 MNAR

-120 VKRIASTEGVSAAMA
+120 VKRIASTEGVSAAVA

-161 ATTLTAVDAGGRLGG
+161 ATTLTAADAGGRPG
-176 SPVVNRLI
+176 SGPVVNRLI

-267 FGKDTPYTDVY
+267 FGEDTPYTDVY
-278 LKVSGADGLQSSSDA
+278 LKVSGADKLQSSSDA
-293 YEEKVSEVKRR
+293 YEEKVGEVKGR

-352 LDDAEHRIA
+352 LDDAEQRIA
-361 DGQGKLDEGQREYDE
+361 DGQGKLDEGQREYDR
-376 GLATYRGKRADAER
+376 GLATYRGRRADAER
-390 RLSDAQAQIDS
+390 RLSDTQAQIDS

-411 RLAAGEWAWRQG
+411 RLAAGERAWRQG
-423 YDQLSSQLASAG
+423 YDQLSFQLASAG

-448 DARLIQAEA
+448 DARLTQAEA

-504 AQGALDSLRPRRGE
+504 AQGALDVLRGRRGE

-525 LDARIRDT
+525 LDARIWDT

-541 AERDKLGPAFSQEQ
+541 AERDKLGPAFSQER
-555 AQSLAAAKATLGKL
+555 AQSLAAAKAALVKL
-569 KEKRLSVQADLSK
+569 KEKRSSAQADLSK

-628 EAGIGQIQGR
+628 EAGIGRIQGR

-690 KDTAHQLA
+690 KNAAHQLA

-879 PLPVDWG
+879 PLPIDWG

-1014 AVTDYLGSAGGAG
+1014 AVTDYLGSAGGAS

-1074 MTGAAVAFDDDAVL
+1074 TTGAAVAFDDDAVL

-1161 PDAGDVRATVSARL
+1161 PDARDVRATVSARL
-1175 HDMAGVSTVTFSDEV
+1175 HDMTGVSTVTFSDEV

>member
-1 MPAPWNSMLIQRM
+1 
-14 RRASSGE
+14 
-21 KMNAR
+21 MNAR

-120 VKRIASTEGVSAAMA
+120 VKRIASTEGVSAAVA

-161 ATTLTAVDAGGRLGG
+161 ATTLTAADAGGRPGG
-176 SPVVNRLI
+176 GPVVNRLI

-267 FGKDTPYTDVY
+267 FGEDTPYTDVY
-278 LKVSGADGLQSSSDA
+278 LKVSGADKLQSSSDA
-293 YEEKVSEVKRR
+293 YEEKVSEVKGR

-333 EYQRKRDES
+333 EYQQKRDES

-352 LDDAEHRIA
+352 LDDAEQRIA

-411 RLAAGEWAWRQG
+411 RLAAGERAWRQG
-423 YDQLSSQLASAG
+423 YDQLSFQLASAG

-448 DARLIQAEA
+448 DARLTQAEA

-504 AQGALDSLRPRRGE
+504 AQGALDILRGRRGE

-541 AERDKLGPAFSQEQ
+541 AERDKLGPAFLQEQ

-569 KEKRLSVQADLSK
+569 KEKRSSAQADLSK

-648 TSARDSAQ
+648 TSARDSAR

-690 KDTAHQLA
+690 KDAAHQLA

-714 RDQLAEARTQHD
+714 RDQLAEARVQHD

-826 GYGKTRIAGRYLL
+826 GYGKARIAGRYLL

-927 RRILLEHVTP
+927 RRILLEHVAP

-1014 AVTDYLGSAGGAG
+1014 AVTDYLGSAGGAS

-1074 MTGAAVAFDDDAVL
+1074 TTGAAVAFDDDTVL

-1112 AGNAIGTGH
+1112 AGNAIGTGY

-1175 HDMAGVSTVTFSDEV
+1175 HDMTGVSTVTFSDEV

-1291 SIHPLSFVYA
+1291 SIHALSFVYA

>member
-1 MPAPWNSMLIQRM
+1 
-14 RRASSGE
+14 
-21 KMNAR
+21 MNAR

-120 VKRIASTEGVSAAMA
+120 VKRIASTEGVSAAVA

-161 ATTLTAVDAGGRLGG
+161 ATTLTAADAGGRPGG
-176 SPVVNRLI
+176 GQVVNRLI

-267 FGKDTPYTDVY
+267 FGEETPYTDVY

-293 YEEKVSEVKRR
+293 YEEKVGEVKGR

-342 YGRLADAKDQ
+342 YWRLADAKDQ
-352 LDDAEHRIA
+352 LDDAEQRIA

-411 RLAAGEWAWRQG
+411 RLAAGERAWRQG
-423 YDQLSSQLASAG
+423 YDQLSFQLASAG

-448 DARLIQAEA
+448 DARLTQAEA

-504 AQGALDSLRPRRGE
+504 AQGALDVLRGRRGE
-518 AQAQLND
+518 AQVQLND
-525 LDARIRDT
+525 LDVRIRDT

-555 AQSLAAAKATLGKL
+555 AQSLAAAKAALRKL
-569 KEKRLSVQADLSK
+569 KDGRLSAQADLSK

-648 TSARDSAQ
+648 TSARDNAQ

-663 VLDEGASQLSSAQ
+663 VLDEGALQLSSAQ

-690 KDTAHQLA
+690 KDVAHQLA

-714 RDQLAEARTQHD
+714 RDQLAEARAQHD

-826 GYGKTRIAGRYLL
+826 GYGKARIAGRYLL

-879 PLPVDWG
+879 PLPIDWG

-1014 AVTDYLGSAGGAG
+1014 AVTDYLGSAGGAS

-1074 MTGAAVAFDDDAVL
+1074 TTGAAVVFDDDAVL

-1097 GIRAGDQLMLFDQDD
+1097 GIRVGDQLMLFDQDD

-1175 HDMAGVSTVTFSDEV
+1175 HDMTGVSTVTFSDEV

-1291 SIHPLSFVYA
+1291 SIHALSFVYA

>member
-1 MPAPWNSMLIQRM
+1 
-14 RRASSGE
+14 
-21 KMNAR
+21 MNAR

-120 VKRIASTEGVSAAMA
+120 VKRIASTEGVSAAVA

-161 ATTLTAVDAGGRLGG
+161 ATTLTAADAGGRPGG
-176 SPVVNRLI
+176 GPVVNRLI

-267 FGKDTPYTDVY
+267 FGEDTPYTDVY
-278 LKVSGADGLQSSSDA
+278 LKVSGADKLQSSSDA
-293 YEEKVSEVKRR
+293 YEEKVSEVKGR

-342 YGRLADAKDQ
+342 YWRLADAKDQ
-352 LDDAEHRIA
+352 LDDAEQRIA

-448 DARLIQAEA
+448 DARLTQAEA

-504 AQGALDSLRPRRGE
+504 AQGALDVLRGRRGE

-569 KEKRLSVQADLSK
+569 KEKRSSAQADLSK

-648 TSARDSAQ
+648 TSARDSAR

-676 KRLDASQAELRRQR
+676 KRLDASQAELRLQR
-690 KDTAHQLA
+690 KDAARQLA

-714 RDQLAEARTQHD
+714 RDQLAEARVQHD

-826 GYGKTRIAGRYLL
+826 GYGKARIAGRYLL

-1014 AVTDYLGSAGGAG
+1014 AVTDYLGSAGGAS

-1175 HDMAGVSTVTFSDEV
+1175 HDMTGVSTVTFSDEV
-1190 INQYRHVLSVVDM
+1190 ISQYRHVLSVVDM

-1258 LALMGDVAGMLL
+1258 LALMGDVTGMLL

-1291 SIHPLSFVYA
+1291 SIHALSFVYA

>member
-1 MPAPWNSMLIQRM
+1 
-14 RRASSGE
+14 
-21 KMNAR
+21 MNAR

-120 VKRIASTEGVSAAMA
+120 VKRIASTEGVSAAVA

-161 ATTLTAVDAGGRLGG
+161 ATTLTAADAGGRPGG
-176 SPVVNRLI
+176 GPVVNRLI

-267 FGKDTPYTDVY
+267 FGEDTPYTDVY
-278 LKVSGADGLQSSSDA
+278 LKVSGADKLQSSSDA
-293 YEEKVSEVKRR
+293 YEEKVSEVKGR

-342 YGRLADAKDQ
+342 YWRLADAKDQ
-352 LDDAEHRIA
+352 LDDAEQRIA

-448 DARLIQAEA
+448 DARLTQAEA

-504 AQGALDSLRPRRGE
+504 AQGALDVLRGRRGE

-555 AQSLAAAKATLGKL
+555 AQSLAAAKAALGKL
-569 KEKRLSVQADLSK
+569 KDGRLSVQADLSK

-593 VRAIDE
+593 VKTIDE

-690 KDTAHQLA
+690 KDVAHQLA

-714 RDQLAEARTQHD
+714 RDQLAEARVQHD

-826 GYGKTRIAGRYLL
+826 GYGKARIAGRYLL

-1014 AVTDYLGSAGGAG
+1014 AVTDYLGSAGGAS

-1074 MTGAAVAFDDDAVL
+1074 TTGAAVAFDDDAVL

-1175 HDMAGVSTVTFSDEV
+1175 HDMTGVSTVTFSDEV

-1291 SIHPLSFVYA
+1291 SIHALSFVYA

>member
-1 MPAPWNSMLIQRM
+1 
-14 RRASSGE
+14 
-21 KMNAR
+21 MNAR

-120 VKRIASTEGVSAAMA
+120 VKRIASTEGVSAAVA

-161 ATTLTAVDAGGRLGG
+161 ATTLTAADAGGRPGG
-176 SPVVNRLI
+176 GQVVNRLI

-267 FGKDTPYTDVY
+267 FGEDTPYTDVY
-278 LKVSGADGLQSSSDA
+278 LKVSGADKLQSSSDA
-293 YEEKVSEVKRR
+293 YEEKVSEVKGR

-352 LDDAEHRIA
+352 LDDAEQRIA

-448 DARLIQAEA
+448 DARLTQAEA

-504 AQGALDSLRPRRGE
+504 AQGALDILRGRRGE

-541 AERDKLGPAFSQEQ
+541 AERDKLGSAFSQEQ
-555 AQSLAAAKATLGKL
+555 AQSLAAAKATLRKL
-569 KEKRLSVQADLSK
+569 KEKRPSAQADLSK

-588 EAEAT
+588 EAEVT
-593 VRAIDE
+593 VKTIDE

-648 TSARDSAQ
+648 TSARDSAR

-690 KDTAHQLA
+690 KDAAHQLA

-714 RDQLAEARTQHD
+714 RDQLAEARVQHD

-1014 AVTDYLGSAGGAG
+1014 AVTDYLGSAGGAS

-1161 PDAGDVRATVSARL
+1161 PDTGDVRATVSARL
-1175 HDMAGVSTVTFSDEV
+1175 HDMTGVSTVTFSDEV

-1291 SIHPLSFVYA
+1291 SIHALSFVYA

>member
-1 MPAPWNSMLIQRM
+1 
-14 RRASSGE
+14 
-21 KMNAR
+21 MNAR

-120 VKRIASTEGVSAAMA
+120 VKRIASTEGVSAAVA

-161 ATTLTAVDAGGRLGG
+161 ATTLTAADAGGRPGG
-176 SPVVNRLI
+176 GPVVNRLI

-267 FGKDTPYTDVY
+267 FGEDTPYTDVY
-278 LKVSGADGLQSSSDA
+278 LKVSGADKLQSSSDA
-293 YEEKVSEVKRR
+293 YEEKVGEVKGR

-352 LDDAEHRIA
+352 LDDAEQRIA

-411 RLAAGEWAWRQG
+411 RLAAGERAWRQG

-448 DARLIQAEA
+448 DARLTQAEA

-555 AQSLAAAKATLGKL
+555 AQSLAAAKAALGKL
-569 KEKRLSVQADLSK
+569 KEKRSSAQADLSK

-628 EAGIGQIQGR
+628 EAGIGRIQGR

-648 TSARDSAQ
+648 TSARDIAQ

-690 KDTAHQLA
+690 KDAAHQLA

-714 RDQLAEARTQHD
+714 RDQLAEARVQHD

-826 GYGKTRIAGRYLL
+826 GYGKARIAGRYLL

-1033 RESMQATGTGPSTSA
+1033 RESMQATGTGSSTSA

-1074 MTGAAVAFDDDAVL
+1074 TTGAAVVFDDDAVL

-1175 HDMAGVSTVTFSDEV
+1175 HDMTGVSTVTFSDEV

-1258 LALMGDVAGMLL
+1258 LALMGDVTGMLL

>member
-278 LKVSGADGLQSSSDA
+278 LKVSGADKLQSSSDA
-293 YEEKVSEVKRR
+293 YEEKVSEVKGR

-320 KAQAQVTLNEKVK
+320 KAQVQVTLNEKVK

-361 DGQGKLDEGQREYDE
+361 DGQGKLDEGQREYEE

-448 DARLIQAEA
+448 DARLTQAEA

-663 VLDEGASQLSSAQ
+663 VLDEGALQLSSAQ

-690 KDTAHQLA
+690 KDAAHQLA

-714 RDQLAEARTQHD
+714 RDQLAEARAQHD

-1001 VGLSDASTELDVS
+1001 VGLLDASTELDVS
-1014 AVTDYLGSAGGAG
+1014 AVTDYLGSAGGAS

-1074 MTGAAVAFDDDAVL
+1074 TTGAAVAFDDDAVL

-1151 PVFSTIFCNV
+1151 SVFSTIFCNV

-1175 HDMAGVSTVTFSDEV
+1175 HDMTGVSTVTFSDEV

-1208 IVSAAALAFIVLYNL
+1208 IISAAALAFIVLYNL

-1291 SIHPLSFVYA
+1291 SIHALSFVYA

>member
-1 MPAPWNSMLIQRM
+1 
-14 RRASSGE
+14 
-21 KMNAR
+21 MNAR

-120 VKRIASTEGVSAAMA
+120 VKRIASTEGVSAAVA

-161 ATTLTAVDAGGRLGG
+161 ATTLTAADAGGRPGG
-176 SPVVNRLI
+176 GPVVNRLI

-267 FGKDTPYTDVY
+267 FGEDTPYTDVY

-293 YEEKVSEVKRR
+293 YEEKVSEVKGR

-352 LDDAEHRIA
+352 LDDAEQRIA

-411 RLAAGEWAWRQG
+411 RLAAGERAWRQG

-448 DARLIQAEA
+448 DARLTQAEA

-472 REATGEANRRRV
+472 REATGEANRRRA

-541 AERDKLGPAFSQEQ
+541 AERDKLGSAFSQEQ

-569 KEKRLSVQADLSK
+569 KEKRPSAQADLSK

-676 KRLDASQAELRRQR
+676 KRLDASQAELRLQR
-690 KDTAHQLA
+690 KDAARQLA

-714 RDQLAEARTQHD
+714 RDQLAEARVQHD

-826 GYGKTRIAGRYLL
+826 GYGKARIAGRYLL

-1014 AVTDYLGSAGGAG
+1014 AVTDYLGSAGGAS

-1074 MTGAAVAFDDDAVL
+1074 TTGAAVAFDDDAVL

-1175 HDMAGVSTVTFSDEV
+1175 HDMTGVSTVTFSDEV

-1244 KREVYAYIFREIML
+1244 KREVYAYIFREIIL

-1291 SIHPLSFVYA
+1291 SIHALSFVYA

>member
-1 MPAPWNSMLIQRM
+1 
-14 RRASSGE
+14 
-21 KMNAR
+21 MNAR

-120 VKRIASTEGVSAAMA
+120 VKRIASTEGVSAAVA

-161 ATTLTAVDAGGRLGG
+161 ATTLTAADAGGRPGG
-176 SPVVNRLI
+176 GPVVNRLI

-267 FGKDTPYTDVY
+267 FGEDTPYTDVY

-293 YEEKVSEVKRR
+293 YEEKVGEVKGR

-352 LDDAEHRIA
+352 LDDAEQRIA

-411 RLAAGEWAWRQG
+411 RLAAGERAWRQG
-423 YDQLSSQLASAG
+423 YDQLSFQLASAG

-448 DARLIQAEA
+448 DARLTQAEA

-504 AQGALDSLRPRRGE
+504 AQGALDVLRGRRGE

-555 AQSLAAAKATLGKL
+555 AQSLAAAKAALVKL
-569 KEKRLSVQADLSK
+569 KEKRSSAQADLSK

-648 TSARDSAQ
+648 TSARDNAQ

-663 VLDEGASQLSSAQ
+663 VLDEGALQLSSAQ

-690 KDTAHQLA
+690 KDVAHQLA

-714 RDQLAEARTQHD
+714 RDQLAEARAQHD

-826 GYGKTRIAGRYLL
+826 GYGKARIAGRYLL

-1014 AVTDYLGSAGGAG
+1014 AVTDYLGSAGGAS

-1074 MTGAAVAFDDDAVL
+1074 TTGAAVAFDDDAVL

-1175 HDMAGVSTVTFSDEV
+1175 HDMTGVSTVTFSDEV

-1291 SIHPLSFVYA
+1291 SIHALSFVYA

>member
-1 MPAPWNSMLIQRM
+1 
-14 RRASSGE
+14 
-21 KMNAR
+21 MNAR

-120 VKRIASTEGVSAAMA
+120 VKRIASTEGVSAAVA

-161 ATTLTAVDAGGRLGG
+161 ATTLTAADAGGRPGG
-176 SPVVNRLI
+176 GPVVNRLI

-267 FGKDTPYTDVY
+267 FGEDTPYTDVY
-278 LKVSGADGLQSSSDA
+278 LKVSGADKLQSSSDA
-293 YEEKVSEVKRR
+293 YEEKVSEVKGR

-333 EYQRKRDES
+333 EYQQKRDES

-352 LDDAEHRIA
+352 LDDAEQRIA

-411 RLAAGEWAWRQG
+411 RLAAGERAWRQG
-423 YDQLSSQLASAG
+423 YDQLSFQLASAG

-448 DARLIQAEA
+448 DARLTQAEA

-504 AQGALDSLRPRRGE
+504 AQGALDVLRGRRGE

-525 LDARIRDT
+525 LDVRIRDT

-555 AQSLAAAKATLGKL
+555 AQSLAAAKAALGKL
-569 KEKRLSVQADLSK
+569 KDGRLSAQADLSK

-593 VRAIDE
+593 VKTIDE

-690 KDTAHQLA
+690 KDAAHQLA

-714 RDQLAEARTQHD
+714 RDQLAEARVQHD

-1014 AVTDYLGSAGGAG
+1014 AVTDYLGSAGGAS

-1064 AQEAVTFRDR
+1064 AQEAVTFHDR
-1074 MTGAAVAFDDDAVL
+1074 TTGAAVAFDDDTVL

-1112 AGNAIGTGH
+1112 AGNAIGTGY

-1175 HDMAGVSTVTFSDEV
+1175 HDMTGVSTVTFSDEV

-1291 SIHPLSFVYA
+1291 SIHALSFVYA

>member
-1 MPAPWNSMLIQRM
+1 
-14 RRASSGE
+14 
-21 KMNAR
+21 MNAR

-120 VKRIASTEGVSAAMA
+120 VKRIASTEGVSAAVA

-161 ATTLTAVDAGGRLGG
+161 ATTLTAADAGGRPGG
-176 SPVVNRLI
+176 GPVVNRLI

-267 FGKDTPYTDVY
+267 FGEDTPYTDVY
-278 LKVSGADGLQSSSDA
+278 LKVSGADKLQSSSDA
-293 YEEKVSEVKRR
+293 YEEKVSEVKGR

-333 EYQRKRDES
+333 EYQQKRDES

-352 LDDAEHRIA
+352 LDDAEQRIA
-361 DGQGKLDEGQREYDE
+361 DGQGKLDEGQREYEE

-411 RLAAGEWAWRQG
+411 RLAAGEQAWRQG
-423 YDQLSSQLASAG
+423 YDQLSFQLASTG

-448 DARLIQAEA
+448 DARLTQAEA

-472 REATGEANRRRV
+472 REAIGEANRRRV

-504 AQGALDSLRPRRGE
+504 AQGALDVLRGRRGE
-518 AQAQLND
+518 AQVQLND
-525 LDARIRDT
+525 LDVRIRDT

-541 AERDKLGPAFSQEQ
+541 AERDKLGSAFSQEQ
-555 AQSLAAAKATLGKL
+555 AQSLAAAKAALGKL

-690 KDTAHQLA
+690 KDAAHQLA

-714 RDQLAEARTQHD
+714 RDQLAEARVQHD

-744 KAWQEIQDAQ
+744 KAWQEIKDAQ

-826 GYGKTRIAGRYLL
+826 GYGKARIAGRYLL

-1014 AVTDYLGSAGGAG
+1014 AVTDYLGSAGGAS

-1064 AQEAVTFRDR
+1064 VQEAVTFRDR
-1074 MTGAAVAFDDDAVL
+1074 TTDAAVAFDDDAVL

-1175 HDMAGVSTVTFSDEV
+1175 HDMTGVSTVTFSDEV

-1244 KREVYAYIFREIML
+1244 KREVYAYIFREIIL

-1291 SIHPLSFVYA
+1291 SIHALSFVYA